1 MMDERGIEEL
11 YRTHG
16 HSVLRRARAML
27 GSDAEALDALHEVF
41 LDLLARPAQL
51 DGVVKRM
58 AWVYRKT
65 TFHCLKEIRQR
76 GGHLRIV
83 RALPR
88 PDHSS
93 PRAEQL
99 TTVRDVLARLPERL
113 AEVAVY
119 YYVDEM
125 THAEI
130 AGILGCSRRHVGDLL
145 QTLQRWSEDDAL
157 AFAK

>member
-1 MMDERGIEEL
+1 MGERGIGEL

-16 HSVLRRARAML
+16 PSVLRRARAIL
-27 GSDAEALDALHEVF
+27 GSDAEALDALHEIF
-41 LDLLARPAQL
+41 LDLLARPEQL

-58 AWVYRKT
+58 SWLYGKT
-65 TFHCLKEIRQR
+65 TFHCLKQIRDR
-76 GGHLRIV
+76 GGHTRILS
-83 RALPR
+83 ALPR
-88 PDHSS
+88 ADRDA

-99 TTVRDVLARLPERL
+99 TTVRDLLARLPPQL

-130 AGILGCSRRHVGDLL
+130 AGILGCSRRHVGNLL
-145 QTLQRWSEDDAL
+145 QNLQRRSEDDAL
-157 AFAK
+157 SFAK